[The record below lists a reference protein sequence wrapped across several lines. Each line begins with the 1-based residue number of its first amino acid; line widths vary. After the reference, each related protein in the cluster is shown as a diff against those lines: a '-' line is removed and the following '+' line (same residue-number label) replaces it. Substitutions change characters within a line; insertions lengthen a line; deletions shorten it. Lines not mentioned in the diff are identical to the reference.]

1 MMLPISKSQAI
12 GVTSKPWYAA
22 RWETVEPEEPVYTE
36 EEPCYDEPTVN
47 ELLDLE
53 ETWNLQSL

>member
-1 MMLPISKSQAI
+1 MVVLISKFQAI
-12 GVTSKPWYAA
+12 GVTSKPWYSA

-36 EEPCYDEPTVN
+36 SESCYDEPTVN

-53 ETWNLQSL
+53 DYYER

>member
-1 MMLPISKSQAI
+1 MGYAL
-12 GVTSKPWYAA
+12 KPWYSA

-36 EEPCYDEPTVN
+36 EELCYNDPTVN

-53 ETWNLQSL
+53 DKTWNLQSLSEFA

>member
-1 MMLPISKSQAI
+1 M
-12 GVTSKPWYAA
+12 KPWYSA

-36 EEPCYDEPTVN
+36 SESCYDEPTIN

-53 ETWNLQSL
+53 DYYDRQMFCNR

>member
-1 MMLPISKSQAI
+1 MRLISKSQAI
-12 GVTSKPWYAA
+12 GVSIKPWYTA

-36 EEPCYDEPTVN
+36 EVPCYDEPTVN

-53 ETWNLQSL
+53 DKTWNLQSL